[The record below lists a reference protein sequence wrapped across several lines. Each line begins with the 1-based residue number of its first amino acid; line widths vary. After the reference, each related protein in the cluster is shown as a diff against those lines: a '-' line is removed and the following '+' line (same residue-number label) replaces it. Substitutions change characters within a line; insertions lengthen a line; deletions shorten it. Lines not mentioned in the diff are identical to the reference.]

1 MHANTQIKR
10 KPLRQ
15 TTSPDG
21 TIRGVI
27 SVSPS
32 PTPPPQP
39 YTSVSSK
46 QQLHVQEQHLPPP
59 PLSPRPHR
67 PPPPYTPP
75 LPIRSATTPNEPLYP
90 SRTPSPLPPPPPPPP
105 RSATTP
111 TPTGPSTAQK
121 AYNEATHFLGGLITH
136 PTSSTKH
143 TTILRHSSGIV
154 FYRGST
160 TSVTISIFSD
170 TPLPPTRTLYLQ
182 SKGWTGKT
190 GMKTK
195 AFLGLTDSWLNVTP
209 TLPVHVQQIDPV
221 DERAWQRDI
230 AKFRKK
236 ATRREAQHVLRETM
250 VVRIPVEAGDGYFQ
264 LVLCGDPEN
273 RRKVMCYSP
282 VFRVLSTSWSPSSMR
297 GASLSTMPL
306 EVGAMVLGMYVQT
319 AAEAV
324 VAPVTTAIQN
334 KVQPYQPSWVTQTAA
349 ETAVSVSGVG
359 DRVGSVLGVGGED
372 DDDDGGGSGNGLR
385 DVQAG
390 YQLALEE
397 GPKAPFPV
405 DLTAKVEVGDSDG
418 LRFRVGKVPDMVLD
432 RYRGYFFGWARVEG
446 VESTAERGPGS
457 AYGPWQG
464 VVFSI
469 VYFDP
474 TQQER
479 VNLSRAMQKFTT
491 VRFIDEPVVPLRAQT
506 KLQIRI
512 MGFLRPDVPPPRG
525 QTEKEFI
532 AAREAA
538 AEAAMLAD
546 ACDVSYA
553 QSILEHPS
561 WAADRAVVSETRGVG
576 TNGASGS
583 GGGGWMDRTREGV
596 ENVKYR
602 GQKLAEKVP
611 LHWIGV
617 RAPTDEARDKQIA
630 VNGFYIVRG

>member
-1 MHANTQIKR
+1 MHTNTGIKR
-10 KPLRQ
+10 KPLPQ

-27 SVSPS
+27 TVSPS

-39 YTSVSSK
+39 CISSK
-46 QQLHVQEQHLPPP
+46 QQLQVHQQ

-75 LPIRSATTPNEPLYP
+75 LPVRSATTHNEPSYP

-111 TPTGPSTAQK
+111 NPTATGPSTAQK

-182 SKGWTGKT
+182 SKGWSGKT

-209 TLPVHVQQIDPV
+209 TLPVHVQQVDPV

-230 AKFRKK
+230 GKFRKK
-236 ATRREAQHVLRETM
+236 ATGRERQHVLRETM

-264 LVLCGDPEN
+264 LVLCGDGEN

-282 VFRVLSTSWSPSSMR
+282 VFRVLSTSLSPSSCR

-324 VAPVTTAIQN
+324 VAPVTAAVQS

-359 DRVGSVLGVGGED
+359 DRVGSVLGVGG
-372 DDDDGGGSGNGLR
+372 DDDDGGGSGSGNGNGLR

-405 DLTAKVEVGDSDG
+405 YLTARVEVGDSDG

-432 RYRGYFFGWARVEG
+432 RYRGFFFGWARVEG
-446 VESTAERGPGS
+446 VEATAERGPGS
-457 AYGPWQG
+457 ASGTWQG

-469 VYFDP
+469 VYFDLI
-474 TQQER
+474 QQER
-479 VNLSRAMQKFTT
+479 VNLSRAMQKITT
-491 VRFIDEPVVPLRAQT
+491 VRFIDEPAVPVRSQT

-525 QTEKEFI
+525 QTEKDLI

-546 ACDVSYA
+546 ACDMSYA
-553 QSILEHPS
+553 QSILEHPA
-561 WAADRAVVSETRGVG
+561 WAADRSFSGTRAIN

-583 GGGGWMDRTREGV
+583 GSGGWMDRTREGV

-617 RAPTDEARDKQIA
+617 RAPTYEARDKQIA
-630 VNGFYIVRG
+630 VNGFYIARG

>member
-1 MHANTQIKR
+1 MRIFK
-10 KPLRQ
+10 
-15 TTSPDG
+15 
-21 TIRGVI
+21 
-27 SVSPS
+27 
-32 PTPPPQP
+32 
-39 YTSVSSK
+39 
-46 QQLHVQEQHLPPP
+46 
-59 PLSPRPHR
+59 
-67 PPPPYTPP
+67 
-75 LPIRSATTPNEPLYP
+75 AT
-90 SRTPSPLPPPPPPPP
+90 
-105 RSATTP
+105 A
-111 TPTGPSTAQK
+111 TGPSTAQK

-170 TPLPPTRTLYLQ
+170 TSLPPTRTLYLQ
-182 SKGWTGKT
+182 NKGWSGKT

-195 AFLGLTDSWLNVTP
+195 AFLGFTDSWLNVTP
-209 TLPVHVQQIDPV
+209 TLPVHAQQVDPV

-230 AKFRKK
+230 GKFRKK
-236 ATRREAQHVLRETM
+236 ATGRERQHVLRETM

-264 LVLCGDPEN
+264 LVLCGDGEN

-282 VFRVLSTSWSPSSMR
+282 VFRVLSTSLSPSSCR

-324 VAPVTTAIQN
+324 VAPVTAAVQS

-349 ETAVSVSGVG
+349 ETAVS
-359 DRVGSVLGVGGED
+359 
-372 DDDDGGGSGNGLR
+372 
-385 DVQAG
+385 AG

-397 GPKAPFPV
+397 GPKPPFPV
-405 DLTAKVEVGDSDG
+405 DLTARVEAVDSEG

-446 VESTAERGPGS
+446 VEATAERGPGLAS
-457 AYGPWQG
+457 GAWQG

-479 VNLSRAMQKFTT
+479 VNLSRTMKKVTT

-512 MGFLRPDVPPPRG
+512 MGFLRPDVPPPRN
-525 QTEKEFI
+525 QTEKDLI

-553 QSILEHPS
+553 QSILEHPA
-561 WAADRAVVSETRGVG
+561 WATDRALVSGTRGMG

-583 GGGGWMDRTREGV
+583 GSGGWMDRTREGV

>member
-1 MHANTQIKR
+1 MHTNTQIKR
-10 KPLRQ
+10 KPAPQ
-15 TTSPDG
+15 TISPDG

-27 SVSPS
+27 TVSPA

-39 YTSVSSK
+39 CVSSK
-46 QQLHVQEQHLPPP
+46 QQLQVHQQPLTQPP
-59 PLSPRPHR
+59 SPRPHR

-75 LPIRSATTPNEPLYP
+75 LPIRSATTYNEPAYP
-90 SRTPSPLPPPPPPPP
+90 PRTPSPLPPPPP

-170 TPLPPTRTLYLQ
+170 TSLPPTRTLYLQ
-182 SKGWTGKT
+182 NKGWSGKT

-195 AFLGLTDSWLNVTP
+195 AFLGFTDSWLNVTP
-209 TLPVHVQQIDPV
+209 TLPVHAQQVDPV

-230 AKFRKK
+230 GKFRKK
-236 ATRREAQHVLRETM
+236 ATGRERQHVLRETM

-264 LVLCGDPEN
+264 LVLCGDGEN

-282 VFRVLSTSWSPSSMR
+282 VFRVLSTSLSPSSCR

-324 VAPVTTAIQN
+324 VAPVTAAVQS

-359 DRVGSVLGVGGED
+359 DRVGSVLGVGGPD
-372 DDDDGGGSGNGLR
+372 DDEDGGGGSGNGLR

-397 GPKAPFPV
+397 GPKPPFPV
-405 DLTAKVEVGDSDG
+405 DLTARVEAVDSEG

-446 VESTAERGPGS
+446 VEATAERGPGLAS
-457 AYGPWQG
+457 GAWQG

-479 VNLSRAMQKFTT
+479 VNLSRTMKKVTT

-512 MGFLRPDVPPPRG
+512 MGFLRPDVPPPRN
-525 QTEKEFI
+525 QTEKDLI

-553 QSILEHPS
+553 QSILEHPA
-561 WAADRAVVSETRGVG
+561 WATDRALVG
-576 TNGASGS
+576 SGS
-583 GGGGWMDRTREGV
+583 GGWMDRTREGV